1 MVNIMNKYS
10 IYLQCKICHKKFDNG
25 DEIVKH
31 VKIHKVTAKKYFTQ
45 YYPKSDLLDA
55 EPIEYKSFEQYYL
68 NDFTNKR
75 NLKKWLKE
83 CDVESACNYLISKL
97 TDYCLIKQLDSIP
110 SQSQIK
116 TIACLPAIETFH
128 EFCGKPFCDIA
139 KSLKLKCNF
148 NYKEKH
154 TIKDLNNISL
164 NQIVIDT
171 REQKPLQFDGLK
183 IISSKL
189 ECGDYAVSKDD
200 TLVIERKSISDFFS
214 TLSGGY
220 DRFIREVER
229 AKKLG
234 IYIVVLIESPLNT
247 ALYCKRTFGMC
258 SGDYIMHH
266 MRKICRQ
273 FDNIQFVFCDGRAD
287 LTKKVIYV
295 LDMKES
301 AKTTD
306 LQYLFDNEVKL

>member
-1 MVNIMNKYS
+1 MNKYS
-10 IYLQCKICHKKFDNG
+10 IYLQCKICQKNFENG
-25 DEIVKH
+25 DEIAKH
-31 VKIHKVTAKKYFTQ
+31 VKIHKTTAKKYFTQ
-45 YYPKSDLLDA
+45 YYPKSDFLDA
-55 EPIEYKSFEQYYL
+55 QPIEYKSFEQYYL

-83 CDVESACNYLISKL
+83 CDIESSCSYLITKL
-97 TDYCLIKQLDSIP
+97 TDYCLVKGLDCIP

-116 TIACLPAIETFH
+116 TIACLPSIEIFH
-128 EFCGKPFCDIA
+128 EFCGKSFCDIA
-139 KSLKLKCNF
+139 NSLKLKCNF

-164 NQIVIDT
+164 DQMVIDT
-171 REQKPLQFDGLK
+171 REQKPLQFNGLK

-189 ECGDYAVSKDD
+189 ECGDYAIYKDD
-200 TLVIERKSISDFFS
+200 SLVIERKSITDFFS
-214 TLSGGY
+214 TLSGGF
-220 DRFIREVER
+220 DRFVREIER

-234 IYIVVLIESPLNT
+234 VYIVVLIESPLNT

-273 FDNIQFVFCDGRAD
+273 FNNVQFVFCDGRAD
-287 LTKKVIYV
+287 LTKKVLYI
-295 LDMKES
+295 LDMKEQ